1 MRDIGMAGARGRAK
15 GKRADRTSRRQ
26 PAIPQHDG
34 RTRLVRGMTIYVAF
48 AVICIATAYVTA
60 RSVLHERER
69 IQTET
74 QLRNAEFKRQ
84 GRLVHAQ
91 TDGHC
96 RMTRFDN
103 VSGRPI
109 GSPDV
114 LACDTPMRDTARDFN
129 WGNR

>member
-1 MRDIGMAGARGRAK
+1 
-15 GKRADRTSRRQ
+15 
-26 PAIPQHDG
+26 
-34 RTRLVRGMTIYVAF
+34 MTIYLAF
-48 AVICIATAYVTA
+48 AAACIGAAYVTA

-69 IQTET
+69 IQIEA
-74 QLRNAEFKRQ
+74 QLRDAELKRQ

-109 GSPDV
+109 GSPDI
-114 LACDTPMRDTARDFN
+114 LACDTPLRDAARDFN